1 MNFVKKNRIALFCFI
16 VAFIT
21 ITFASRT
28 SPLVPVND
36 SYDVNQF
43 FTMGRGTLHG
53 LKPYAEIYDQ
63 KGPAFVFLW
72 TLIAAVSETS
82 FLGAYILEIVCLGLT
97 MFFCTR
103 LFELKN
109 EAYLF
114 VPLFAFLYST
124 SATIAQG
131 ATLEAF
137 MLPLIIGSVLLLPK
151 KGEERCGNAR
161 AFVIGLCAG
170 MVFWSK
176 FTLCAAFVGMGVYIL
191 IFHKKNKTMRLFF
204 KDAVMFFAGLAA
216 FSVPVVAACF
226 LQGYGPDMLEVYFVH
241 NLTMYGAGEMLL
253 ETIIQVMIRDIIS
266 DPLLFICVVLWF
278 FKLKDRAYRRSRE
291 FLPFLF
297 MFIGMA
303 ATMKVWSYYRL
314 PFIFLGMYE
323 LRDIAVKYKR
333 WHFVSG
339 VAVIIACVAYLLTFG
354 DNAYTFRS
362 EQLGA
367 PQLRFAKIID
377 SVPESTLLEYKMQDS
392 GFYFYAQRDPV
403 NRHFC
408 MCNVDYPYQHENQ
421 ESLVQSG
428 GVTFVVTENRE
439 LESELYKL
447 VDQVDWVQERFNKTY
462 RLYER
467 R

>member
-16 VAFIT
+16 AAFIA

-97 MFFCTR
+97 MLFCTR

-151 KGEERCGNAR
+151 KGEKRCGNAR
-161 AFVIGLCAG
+161 AFVIGLCSG

-191 IFHKKNKTMRLFF
+191 LFHKKNKTMRLFF
-204 KDAVMFFAGLAA
+204 KDAAMFFVGLAA

-226 LQGYGPDMLEVYFVH
+226 LHGYGPDMLEVYFVH
-241 NLTMYGAGEMLL
+241 NLTMYGAGEKLL

-278 FKLKDRAYRRSRE
+278 FKLKDRAYRESQE

-297 MFIGMA
+297 MFIGMV

-323 LRDIAVKYKR
+323 LRIGRAHV
-333 WHFVSG
+333 
-339 VAVIIACVAYLLTFG
+339 
-354 DNAYTFRS
+354 
-362 EQLGA
+362 
-367 PQLRFAKIID
+367 
-377 SVPESTLLEYKMQDS
+377 
-392 GFYFYAQRDPV
+392 
-403 NRHFC
+403 
-408 MCNVDYPYQHENQ
+408 
-421 ESLVQSG
+421 
-428 GVTFVVTENRE
+428 
-439 LESELYKL
+439 
-447 VDQVDWVQERFNKTY
+447 
-462 RLYER
+462 
-467 R
+467 